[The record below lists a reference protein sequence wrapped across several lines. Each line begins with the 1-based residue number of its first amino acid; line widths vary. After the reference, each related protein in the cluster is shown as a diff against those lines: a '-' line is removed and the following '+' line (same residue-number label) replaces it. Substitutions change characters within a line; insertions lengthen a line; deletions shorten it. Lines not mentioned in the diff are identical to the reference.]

1 MSASRVVVGVDG
13 SPLSMAAVSAAA
25 QIASERGLPLHVL
38 HAFAVDLPMLGFGE
52 LSKDSDVVSTH
63 ASRLVAQG
71 VARAHAI
78 DPSLTV
84 TTAVRDGYASQAL
97 VDAARTAALVVVGG
111 VPSWPTTRTGQRAW
125 VTTCIA
131 TAPTLAR
138 LNSPCPMAP
147 TTTRAAVRAASTR
160 AWLA

>member
-52 LSKDSDVVSTH
+52 LAKDSDVVSTH
-63 ASRLVAQG
+63 ADRLVTQG
-71 VARAHAI
+71 GARAHAI

-97 VDAARTAALVVVGG
+97 VDAARTAALVVVGAMG
-111 VPSWPTTRTGQRAW
+111 HGLFSRASVGRVQAVPACTVRRLRRGRAPQRS
-125 VTTCIA
+125 
-131 TAPTLAR
+131 PAR
-138 LNSPCPMAP
+138 RPRLGAQQRQRPH
-147 TTTRAAVRAASTR
+147 VVG
-160 AWLA
+160 